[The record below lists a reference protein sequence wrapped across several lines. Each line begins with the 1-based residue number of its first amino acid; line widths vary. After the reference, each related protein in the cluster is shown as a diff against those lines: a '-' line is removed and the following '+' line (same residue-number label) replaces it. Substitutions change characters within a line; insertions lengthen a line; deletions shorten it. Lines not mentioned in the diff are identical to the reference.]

1 MIVGKNGRE
10 STIRNA
16 LSQPEQ
22 FSLTLSEANDIQ
34 EEISGIITARWEEAA
49 YQASLSRQESR
60 ILRQATILSPAC
72 FY

>member
-1 MIVGKNGRE
+1 MVVGRNGRE

-22 FSLTLSEANDIQ
+22 FSLTLPEANDIQ
-34 EEISGIITARWEEAA
+34 EEISGIIAARWEEAA
-49 YQASLSRQESR
+49 GQAGLSRQESR
-60 ILRQATILSPAC
+60 ILRQATVLSPVC